1 MSESL
6 LLWSELALLLL
17 LLWSELALLLRPE
30 AAAGSLE
37 SLIIVHKQVA
47 RPLALRPPWPLT
59 LLASEVTRD
68 PGALSELLPEAVL
81 CGLSAPSLSS
91 LRSSSFSLTLF
102 LLGTGGLTPL
112 GQRTPFSGGGDFKI
126 PLGPLVS
133 SVTLLLLL
141 VSFSL
146 GLSEPLRSFCLERLT
161 FLASCPRP
169 ESVISEDS
177 DLATCNW

>member
-1 MSESL
+1 MSSNTEFPPL
-6 LLWSELALLLL
+6 LLVALRMGMVDLTDSRHSMLELGSELSRELL
-17 LLWSELALLLRPE
+17 
-30 AAAGSLE
+30 
-37 SLIIVHKQVA
+37 
-47 RPLALRPPWPLT
+47 PLSRLRPPWPLT

-102 LLGTGGLTPL
+102 LLGTGGLTPP

-141 VSFSL
+141 VCFSL
-146 GLSEPLRSFCLERLT
+146 GLSEPMKNHY
-161 FLASCPRP
+161 
-169 ESVISEDS
+169 IK
-177 DLATCNW
+177 